1 VLSIRAAGGR
11 VSVGGTRWEFIMG
24 ILESPCVKGIVQWA
38 TSAIRR
44 CVLIGDTREGVF
56 QLRGR

>member
-1 VLSIRAAGGR
+1 
-11 VSVGGTRWEFIMG
+11 MG
-24 ILESPCVKGIVQWA
+24 ILERPCVKGIVQWA

-44 CVLIGDTREGVF
+44 WFLIGDSRQGVF